1 MSGKV
6 LASLKELKSCADG
19 EAVTFRGRILR
30 LWEPGGLR
38 MCLIGDESALMRVE
52 LGRGAVRE
60 GDSYEFQD
68 AIAHRY
74 AGGWHSVELSADSRV
89 IRLDF
94 DVPVPQDERYIE
106 RTFKILSGVQ
116 RKKGR
121 AAGRIAPWR
130 HPVEGTKDE

>member
-1 MSGKV
+1 MSGKA

-19 EAVTFRGRILR
+19 EAVTFRGCVLR
-30 LWEPGGLR
+30 LWESGGLR

-52 LGRGAVRE
+52 LGQATVRE
-60 GDSYEFQD
+60 GGSYEFRD
-68 AIAHRY
+68 AIARRY
-74 AGGWHSVELSADSRV
+74 PGGWHSVGLSDDSLV
-89 IRLDF
+89 IKLD
-94 DVPVPQDERYIE
+94 DDIPVSQDESYIE

-130 HPVEGTKDE
+130 HPAERRGDD